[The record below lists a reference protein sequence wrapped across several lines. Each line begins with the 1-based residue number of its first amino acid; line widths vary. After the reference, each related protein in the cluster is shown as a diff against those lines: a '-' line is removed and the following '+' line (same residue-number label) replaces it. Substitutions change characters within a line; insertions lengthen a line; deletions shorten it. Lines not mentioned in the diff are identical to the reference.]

1 MQKKVW
7 CAVLCAFEFWLKQV
21 IFQRFELPYLEFFIT
36 TRCNLKCKK
45 CSNLIP
51 SIRSHEDIS
60 PEDFKKTLDAL
71 RGKIDCLY
79 RLKLHGGEVLL
90 HPHLNEIIEYA
101 NKQKKIKLI
110 RIATNGTI
118 IPSERILKSLE
129 NSKVVVQIS
138 DYKLPEAKIEQL
150 KSVVEGASVKYAFLE
165 NQKWRD
171 MGDYCRDW
179 VSIGSRNR

>member
-1 MQKKVW
+1 M
-7 CAVLCAFEFWLKQV
+7 LCAFEFWLKQV

-129 NSKVVVQIS
+129 NSKAVVQIS

-171 MGDYCRDW
+171 MGGIT
-179 VSIGSRNR
+179 VVIGC